1 MEISHDPVIN
11 QRPDGRWE
19 VNCPDCLR
27 LRASGVDVP
36 VGIGL
41 SVRSWESAIRL
52 WAEPRRSGRRSSG
65 RAGAAGC
72 YIVSALLNER

>member
-1 MEISHDPVIN
+1 MENTHDPVII

-27 LRASGVDVP
+27 LRDSGVDVP
-36 VGIGL
+36 IGIGL

-52 WAEPRRSGRRSSG
+52 WANHVRPGAESEGSQALVTSSRPPLPR
-65 RAGAAGC
+65 
-72 YIVSALLNER
+72 